1 MFVNRER
8 ELVTLEQWWTQP
20 GSVMG
25 LVWGRRR
32 VGKTALL
39 QRFCED
45 KRVVFHTAAGRPVQ
59 DELAVLSAS
68 AHRSLDL
75 GGRDLAARPFRD
87 WDEVFEVLAAAA
99 RDEPLLLVLDE
110 VPELLDVAPELEG
123 VLRASWDRLP
133 EGTRLRVLLAGSAVR
148 TMEAIQ
154 EVRAPL
160 YGRLELALLLEPFG
174 PHESARMLPGLEP
187 SERALVW
194 GLVGGTP
201 LYLQW
206 WDDQASVRDNLTRLV
221 CVPGG
226 MLLSAGE
233 LTLAG
238 GVDAGDLG
246 RQVLYA
252 VAAGR
257 TKHNE
262 IADAVRADPTRVLER
277 LVRLRILERMS
288 PVTEDPRRTRRRLY
302 RIQDNFLA
310 FWLGVVERYR
320 AEIERGLG
328 DSILPVL
335 LRDLDDF
342 MGPRW
347 DEAFRVHLRR
357 MANRGDLGA
366 DIVAVGSF
374 WTGGQDAVEIDAVA
388 LAGRDRAAALVGEAK
403 WSRRLDA
410 RRLRQQLERA
420 AGALPSVRPDL
431 LYAVCAREQVEN
443 PDEVIAI
450 TAADIFATD

>member
-8 ELVTLEQWWTQP
+8 ELDALQRWWEEDGP
-20 GSVMG
+20 RMG

-45 KRVVFHTAAGRPVQ
+45 KRVVFHTGAGRPQ
-59 DELAVLSAS
+59 EDELAALSA
-68 AHRSLDL
+68 AVARGLQVP
-75 GGRDLAARPFRD
+75 GRDLSSRPLRD
-87 WDEVFEVLAAAA
+87 WDEVFEVLGAAA
-99 RDEPLLLVLDE
+99 REAPLLLVLDE
-110 VPELLDVAPELEG
+110 VPELVDVVPEIEG
-123 VLRASWDRLP
+123 ILRAAWDRLP
-133 EGTRLRVLLAGSAVR
+133 GDSQLRVLLAGSAVR
-148 TMEAIQ
+148 TMEAMQ
-154 EVRAPL
+154 ESRAPL
-160 YGRLELALLLEPFG
+160 YGRLDLALLLEPFG
-174 PHESARMLPGLEP
+174 PHEAARMLPGMGP
-187 SERALVW
+187 SARALVW

-201 LYLQW
+201 LYLKW
-206 WDDQASVRDNLTRLV
+206 WDEGATVENNLARLV
-221 CVPGG
+221 CTPGG
-226 MLLSAGE
+226 KLLSAGE
-233 LTLAG
+233 LALAG

-277 LVRLRILERMS
+277 LVRLRILERQL

-310 FWLGVVERYR
+310 FWLGIVDRYR

-335 LRDLDDF
+335 MQDLDDF

-347 DEAFRVHLRR
+347 EESFRMHLRR
-357 MANRGDLGA
+357 MANRGELG
-366 DIVAVGSF
+366 DDVVAVGRF
-374 WTGGQDAVEIDAVA
+374 WTGGRDAVEIDAVA
-388 LAGRDRAAALVGEAK
+388 LGGRERSAVLVGEAK
-403 WSRRLDA
+403 WSRRVDA
-410 RRLRQQLERA
+410 RPLLRQLERA
-420 AGALPSVRPDL
+420 AGALPSTREGL
-431 LYAVCAREQVEN
+431 RYAICARESVEGA
-443 PDEVIAI
+443 EEALVV
-450 TAADIFATD
+450 TAADIFAPN